1 MKRFSF
7 TTLALCAFANLSAHS
22 VQAQAASGVPYAD
35 CQQIAE
41 RLVTDLAK
49 SVQTP
54 EQASDSVR
62 KDVAKHVTCL
72 ASVMPSMPSRS
83 TNALKA
89 LAESLGN
96 SMQQSSPAGASGS
109 TSPVSKPTGSTSLI
123 QDVGGFST
131 TSNGS
136 ALTLQFAPGDL
147 VQQMGSAGAFDF
159 CTATLQTKGC
169 RSTWWLKAF
178 APATFSV
185 TANTT
190 TPGASVSGTAASAG
204 SVVPA
209 TLNSLSNKLSF
220 GGVTA
225 KYGLPFLTKK
235 TSDGKAQA
243 DPVADAA
250 SKEAAALSFLMN
262 KLATCKAY
270 TDWVE
275 STQTNAIKAMQ
286 AAQAD
291 GNPTTL
297 THFIVSS
304 YTDLVTHLSSDPTC
318 KDSLSAAVSS
328 IRTVSAFQ
336 TAIVAQQALATSST
350 PMLGL
355 EYDFTTPPN
364 KPSYHSAKLNFTWQS
379 TVSCTTQV
387 QAAETRASSSGTP
400 SSTMLSPSAGTCTS
414 AKSGSQP
421 INPMSTSAN
430 PGSKSASATPNWT
443 VSASA
448 GADIY
453 NDEPSSAISSA
464 SHLRDIQAGAEI
476 TRVWHISTYKQQN
489 ASLAAL
495 FSKLGDLSLV
505 GAYYYQD
512 QTSPSI
518 LNGPPSS
525 ITFNG
530 LPTTASQ
537 VFATRG
543 PINVGQI
550 RLGFGTGTNFRFPIA
565 VSYSNRSDLIV
576 HPFVGVQFGVSY
588 DLFGK

>member
-1 MKRFSF
+1 MKRLGFAA
-7 TTLALCAFANLSAHS
+7 LILCAFVNLSARLAH
-22 VQAQAASGVPYAD
+22 AQAESNVPYAD
-35 CQQIAE
+35 CEQIAE
-41 RLVTDLAK
+41 QLINNVSAN
-49 SVQTP
+49 VQTP
-54 EQASDSVR
+54 EQAADSVQ
-62 KDVAKHVTCL
+62 DVAKHVTCL
-72 ASVMPSMPSRS
+72 ASVMPSIPSRS

-89 LAESLGN
+89 LAESFGN
-96 SMQQSSPAGASGS
+96 SMQQSSPTGASGS
-109 TSPVSKPTGSTSLI
+109 TSSVSKPTGSTSLI
-123 QDVGGFST
+123 QDVGGFSA
-131 TSNGS
+131 TSKGS

-147 VQQMGSAGAFDF
+147 VQQLGSGGAFAF

-169 RSTWWLKAF
+169 KSTWWLKAF

-225 KYGLPFLTKK
+225 KYGLPFLRKQT
-235 TSDGKAQA
+235 TDGKAQA

-250 SKEAAALSFLMN
+250 SKEAVALGFLTS
-262 KLATCKAY
+262 KLASCKAY

-275 STQTNAIKAMQ
+275 NTKTSAINALHTARAERDSTA
-286 AAQAD
+286 
-291 GNPTTL
+291 L

-304 YTDLVTHLSSDPTC
+304 YASLVAQLSDDPTC

-328 IRTVSAFQ
+328 LRTVSAFQ
-336 TAIVAQQALATSST
+336 TAIVAQNALEKSST
-350 PMLGL
+350 PMFGL
-355 EYDFTTPPN
+355 EYDFTTPAN
-364 KPSYHSAKLNFTWQS
+364 KPSYHSAKLNFSWQS

-387 QAAETRASSSGTP
+387 QAAETRASKNGTP
-400 SSTMLSPSAGTCTS
+400 NSTLLSPATAKCSS
-414 AKSGSQP
+414 AKG
-421 INPMSTSAN
+421 NSTVTSLA
-430 PGSKSASATPNWT
+430 KSASAKPASATPSFT
-443 VSASA
+443 ISAS
-448 GADIY
+448 GTVDIY
-453 NDEPSSAISSA
+453 SDEPSSAIPSA
-464 SHLRDIQAGAEI
+464 SHLRDVQAGAEI
-476 TRVWHISTYKQQN
+476 TRVWHISTYKHEN
-489 ASLAAL
+489 ATLAAL

-543 PINVGQI
+543 PINVGQV
-550 RLGFGTGTNFRFPIA
+550 RLGFGTGTNVRFPIA